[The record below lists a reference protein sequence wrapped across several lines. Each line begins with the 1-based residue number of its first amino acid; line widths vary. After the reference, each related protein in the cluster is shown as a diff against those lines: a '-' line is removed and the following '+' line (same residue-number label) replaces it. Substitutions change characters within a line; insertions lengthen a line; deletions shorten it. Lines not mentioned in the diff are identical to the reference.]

1 MGERPGAPAASPP
14 ALVTDTESPLTGPTR
29 AHLDDPPSAP
39 RGHRPAR
46 AAAAPRPGR
55 PGAAVARPGRPGR
68 LPDAVAPPSSPRQ
81 EEPSAMNAVSQV
93 FAVVAAAIHLIV
105 WPLESFLY
113 GHPRVR
119 RLLTGS
125 TADAPEVRLWRV
137 NVGFYN
143 LFLALGLVTGLVLL
157 HTGHTGAGRAMVLYV
172 AAFMVAGGTTLF
184 ASEPKL
190 WRGALG
196 QAVPAAIILLAE
208 AF

>member
-1 MGERPGAPAASPP
+1 
-14 ALVTDTESPLTGPTR
+14 
-29 AHLDDPPSAP
+29 
-39 RGHRPAR
+39 
-46 AAAAPRPGR
+46 
-55 PGAAVARPGRPGR
+55 
-68 LPDAVAPPSSPRQ
+68 
-81 EEPSAMNAVSQV
+81 MNAVSQV
-93 FAVVAAAIHLIV
+93 FAAVAAAIHLVV

-143 LFLALGLVTGLVLL
+143 LFLALGLVVGLVLL
-157 HTGHTGAGRAMVLYV
+157 HDGRSDAGRPIVRYV
-172 AAFMVAGGTTLF
+172 AAFMLAGGITLF

-196 QAVPAAIILLAE
+196 QATPAAMVLLAE
-208 AF
+208 TF

>member
-1 MGERPGAPAASPP
+1 
-14 ALVTDTESPLTGPTR
+14 
-29 AHLDDPPSAP
+29 
-39 RGHRPAR
+39 
-46 AAAAPRPGR
+46 
-55 PGAAVARPGRPGR
+55 
-68 LPDAVAPPSSPRQ
+68 
-81 EEPSAMNAVSQV
+81 MNAVSQV

-119 RLLTGS
+119 RLLTGG

-143 LFLALGLVTGLVLL
+143 LFLALGLVAGLVLL
-157 HTGHTGAGRAMVLYV
+157 HSGYPGAGRAVVLYI
-172 AAFMVAGGTTLF
+172 AAFMVAGGATLF

-196 QAVPAAIILLAE
+196 QAVPAAVILLAE